1 MYYGKGISSESDSS
15 SSSFS
20 ASSLLLNE
28 IWVERVAIW
37 LNSISSNP
45 EWVLVVWARVL
56 SWATWSR
63 KETKSSL
70 RNANDHPSVLFAISS
85 ASSVSSLVNLIES
98 VLSVDPP
105 STDLIFWIHLRAYV
119 VRKDSVGRLKLYLT
133 SKREGR
139 LRIASSMRSGWFVV
153 AIVRIPSFRLYI
165 LLSLSLLG

>member
-15 SSSFS
+15 SSLFS

-70 RNANDHPSVLFAISS
+70 RNANDHPSVPFAISS
-85 ASSVSSLVNLIES
+85 ASSVSGLVNLIES

-105 STDLIFWIHLRAYV
+105 STDLIFWIHLSAYD
-119 VRKDSVGRLKLYLT
+119 VRKNSLGSSKLYLT

-139 LRIASSMRSGWFVV
+139 LRIASSIRSGWFVV
-153 AIVRIPSFRLYI
+153 AIVRIPSFWPYI
-165 LLSLSLLG
+165 LG

>member
-45 EWVLVVWARVL
+45 DWVLVVWARVL

-70 RNANDHPSVLFAISS
+70 RNANDHPSVPFVISS
-85 ASSVSSLVNLIES
+85 ASSVSGLVNLIES
-98 VLSVDPP
+98 VLAVDPH

-139 LRIASSMRSGWFVV
+139 LRIASSIRSGWFVV

-165 LLSLSLLG
+165 LFSISLLG